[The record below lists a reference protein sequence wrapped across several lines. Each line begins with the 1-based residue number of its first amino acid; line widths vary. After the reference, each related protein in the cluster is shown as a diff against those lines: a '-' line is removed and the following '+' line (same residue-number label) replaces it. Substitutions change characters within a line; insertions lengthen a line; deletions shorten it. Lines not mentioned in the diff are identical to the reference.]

1 MAEKQKKEET
11 KDQDSRLYE
20 LGYHL
25 LPVIM
30 EEELGGEVTALR
42 DLVEKHGGQV
52 VSQEMPKT
60 VALAYPL
67 PKIIASKRKYFDTAF
82 FGWVRFEML
91 PQGVVAL
98 KDDLNG
104 YEKILRFIIVKTS
117 IEQPLPPRRMSF
129 LGKGKA
135 PRKER
140 LSQGEKGKV
149 LTEEEIEK
157 TIEGLLVQ

>member
-140 LSQGEKGKV
+140 LSQG
-149 LTEEEIEK
+149 
-157 TIEGLLVQ
+157 

>member
-30 EEELGGEVTALR
+30 EEELGSEVTALR
-42 DLVEKHGGQV
+42 DLIEKHGGQV
-52 VSQEMPKT
+52 VSQEMPKAM
-60 VALAYPL
+60 ALAYSL
-67 PKIIASKRKYFDTAF
+67 PKIIAGKRKYFDTAF

-91 PQGVVAL
+91 PQGAVAL